1 MPFTFS
7 EFLDG
12 YTNFRKNAQSIKLEW
27 DQIEMV
33 NKMVRDQFE
42 FDDRVRVYDVINKY
56 LLSDKEKV
64 RKYKR
69 TLEQNRRPTEA
80 ELKRLRGDILYEI
93 MDTAW
98 ELKRTKNFPPLSSA
112 PELTDAQVDSLLAR
126 NDRISAKCNY
136 CKSLLGQYRANLV
149 CGHVLC
155 QKCVEKLVRKFADC
169 PICRKVV

>member
-33 NKMVRDQFE
+33 NKMVRNQFE

-98 ELKRTKNFPPLSSA
+98 ELKRTKNYIK
-112 PELTDAQVDSLLAR
+112 D
-126 NDRISAKCNY
+126 
-136 CKSLLGQYRANLV
+136 
-149 CGHVLC
+149 
-155 QKCVEKLVRKFADC
+155 
-169 PICRKVV
+169 